1 LGAFRQGTPES
12 VEYKML
18 FKKEK
23 AQESLAAPPVTKEAV
38 LDALR
43 QIIDPDLHRDI
54 VSLGMIK
61 QLEITPK
68 NGGSRVSFTFE
79 LTTPACPVRDQFKSQ
94 AEQAVA
100 AVPGVSAVDVTMGA
114 NVRQSSQ
121 SGQRGQIELP
131 NVKNV
136 VAVGSGKGGVGKS
149 TVAANLAV
157 ALQQTGARVGL
168 LDADVYG
175 PSVPTLMGTH
185 DGVQAEGKRLIP
197 NEAYGVKMM
206 SLGFL
211 TDSNRPVIWR
221 GPMVGQAVKQMLQD
235 VEWGDLDYLLVDLPP
250 GTGDAP
256 LTLIQSLPLAGV
268 VIVTTPQEVAL
279 GIATKAL
286 FMFRN
291 LHVPVLGIIENMS
304 YFQCP
309 ECGHQSHIFSHGGGE
324 RASREMKVPFLGEV
338 PLDEA
343 IRVSGDE
350 GRPLAAVDPSS
361 PLAAAFGQ
369 IARKLAAQVSI
380 RNSRAI
386 PLVVR

>member
-1 LGAFRQGTPES
+1 
-12 VEYKML
+12 
-18 FKKEK
+18 
-23 AQESLAAPPVTKEAV
+23 
-38 LDALR
+38 
-43 QIIDPDLHRDI
+43 
-54 VSLGMIK
+54 
-61 QLEITPK
+61 
-68 NGGSRVSFTFE
+68 
-79 LTTPACPVRDQFKSQ
+79 
-94 AEQAVA
+94 
-100 AVPGVSAVDVTMGA
+100 MGA

-304 YFQCP
+304 YFRCP